1 MYDLLLTRANV
12 ATMDGDRPFGSIE
25 DGALAIADGKIAW
38 IGPSREAPEGRAAR
52 VRDLG
57 GQVLTPGLVDPHTH
71 IVYGEEGLHDFEVLS
86 QGGGRWDLEP
96 AGAGIQEMA
105 RRTRALSEE
114 ALYAASRR
122 RMSRL
127 AANGVTTVESKS
139 GAGLDR
145 ETELRQMR
153 VSRALGEDLPITV
166 VSTYL
171 GAHGLPPEF
180 AGRRDDYVAF
190 MCDEVLPEAVRE
202 GVVDQVDGFCD
213 RNGFDHAQIGRL
225 FDRARSFGLPVKLHA
240 DQYTDFG
247 AGAVVAKHRGLSA
260 DHLEYASRATVEAMA
275 EAGVVATLLPGA
287 HLTFHESRK
296 PPVDLFREL
305 GVPMALATNSNPVS
319 SPTVSPTAQ
328 MHLACYLFRL
338 TAEEAVRGFTVNG
351 ARALGLSGR
360 AGRLAV
366 GRAADLAAWETEDP
380 RGLAYSIGGC
390 ACVLVVKDGV
400 VVHEPPEQ
408 PGAMT

>member
-12 ATMDGDRPFGSIE
+12 ATMDGGRPFGSIE

-360 AGRLAV
+360 AGRIAV

-400 VVHEPPEQ
+400 VVHELPEQ
-408 PGAMT
+408 PGAMP